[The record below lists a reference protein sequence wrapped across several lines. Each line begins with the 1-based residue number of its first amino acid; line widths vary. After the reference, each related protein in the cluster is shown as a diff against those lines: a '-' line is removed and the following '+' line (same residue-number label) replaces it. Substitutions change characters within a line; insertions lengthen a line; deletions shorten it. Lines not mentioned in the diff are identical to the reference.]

1 MEQGIV
7 NVRGSESTCRELDE
21 MLESIRTAAAVATA
35 NQNING
41 GGGASSSSSDSA
53 PAASHCV
60 VGRQVDDIRNRF
72 ISPVILVR
80 NFIAFFNFFLSI
92 NSIQI
97 NFDCN
102 SISSSGWM
110 GIKERGAPRLS
121 WTPNTIR

>member
-41 GGGASSSSSDSA
+41 GGGASSDSA

-80 NFIAFFNFFLSI
+80 NFIEFFNFFLSI

-121 WTPNTIR
+121 WTLNTIR